1 MKIRKDLMIPLG
13 YGKYFRS
20 DRIVGLEPIEENRG
34 PQRRTHVYIEGKPEP
49 IVASR
54 GETTILRD
62 ITQSPEVTARSIQ
75 AIELMEE
82 ILNDLGDVGP
92 MLRKS
97 IKEEAKLD
105 IDEIEL
111 KMKKFLLSGEKEES
125 LSEQTLF

>member
-20 DRIVGLEPIEENRG
+20 DKIIGLEPIEENRG
-34 PQRRTHVYIEGKPEP
+34 PQRRTYVYVEGKKEP

-62 ITQSPEVTARSIQ
+62 ITQSPEVTAKSIQ
-75 AIELMEE
+75 ARELVEE

-111 KMKKFLLSGEKEES
+111 KIRKFLQSGEIEES
-125 LSEQTLF
+125 PPEQRLF